1 MCWKCKHLYYIDGQA
16 RCELDYR
23 ELSLADMANDE
34 CVVKGVKKDEQSYE
48 KEDGK
53 TGEVEANR

>member
-1 MCWKCKHLYYIDGQA
+1 MCWNCPYVYWIDGQA

-34 CVVKGVKKDEQSYE
+34 CVVKGVKKDEQFIKKYAE
-48 KEDGK
+48 KSNE
-53 TGEVEANR
+53 